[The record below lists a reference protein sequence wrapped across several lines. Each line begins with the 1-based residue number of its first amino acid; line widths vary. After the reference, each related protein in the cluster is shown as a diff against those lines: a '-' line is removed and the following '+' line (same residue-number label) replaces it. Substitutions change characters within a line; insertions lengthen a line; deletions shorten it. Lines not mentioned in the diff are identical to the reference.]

1 MYNSINNYNKLI
13 KIFLKNIF
21 SRFLKNIFSRF
32 LKNIFSRFL
41 FCDDYNIRPGPGWQ
55 IL

>member
-21 SRFLKNIFSRF
+21 SRFL
-32 LKNIFSRFL
+32 
-41 FCDDYNIRPGPGWQ
+41 FCDDYKFNKSFN
-55 IL
+55 